1 MTKMQE
7 IVNYIRQEAEV
18 ARLKGHV
25 GYSFGKWRMLWD
37 SIASDKDD
45 PRVVCLEKWK
55 KYMGDGA
62 FFSFCEENTI
72 DIQRDHG
79 LTGAERKEAVIQRLY
94 ELKKDE

>member
-1 MTKMQE
+1 MQE
-7 IVNYIRQEAEV
+7 IVNHIRQEAEI

-37 SIASDKDD
+37 SIANDKDD
-45 PRVVCLEKWK
+45 PRVVALEKWK
-55 KYMGDGA
+55 KYMGDGS

-72 DIQRDHG
+72 DIQKDHD

-94 ELKKDE
+94 DLKKDE